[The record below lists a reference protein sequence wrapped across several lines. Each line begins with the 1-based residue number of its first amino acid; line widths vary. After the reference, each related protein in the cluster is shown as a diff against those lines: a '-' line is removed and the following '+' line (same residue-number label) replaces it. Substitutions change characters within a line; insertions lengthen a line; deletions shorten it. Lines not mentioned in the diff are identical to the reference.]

1 MPDSYLLTKP
11 FTFPGSSGSMEWSAV
26 VPRAL
31 STDRFRT
38 RGPTTPPP
46 TLLSYSGEDQG
57 DWGPG
62 PGTGLWLM
70 DPFDTLVEGLGDL
83 VLVSLKLPDRSNH
96 RFRLASRVD
105 LAPWTSLKDPDLMT
119 WNLCLRVILGLEVTL
134 ATTEW
139 IPP

>member
-1 MPDSYLLTKP
+1 
-11 FTFPGSSGSMEWSAV
+11 
-26 VPRAL
+26 
-31 STDRFRT
+31 
-38 RGPTTPPP
+38 
-46 TLLSYSGEDQG
+46 
-57 DWGPG
+57 
-62 PGTGLWLM
+62 M
-70 DPFDTLVEGLGDL
+70 DPFDTLVEGLRDL